1 MARKLSRRSLA
12 LHVATHLVNGKP
24 QKEIALQLAAYL
36 VSTRRTK
43 ELSSIIRDIQY
54 YLADHGHI
62 AGTIVS
68 ARELSAST
76 LKAIETF
83 AKNETGAK
91 QVSFDTSV
99 DESLIGGIKMQI
111 PGYELDTTVSRQLTI
126 LKTRY
131 KKA

>member
-36 VSTRRTK
+36 MSTRRTK
-43 ELSSIIRDIQY
+43 ELGSIIRDVQY
-54 YLADHGHI
+54 YLADRGHI
-62 AGTIVS
+62 AGTVFS
-68 ARELSAST
+68 AQELSAVT
-76 LKAIETF
+76 LKELESFTRG
-83 AKNETGAK
+83 KTGA
-91 QVSFDTSV
+91 QNVTFDTEV
-99 DESLIGGIKMQI
+99 DESLIGGVRIQI
-111 PGYELDTTVSRQLTI
+111 PGYELDTTISRQLTI

>member
-36 VSTRRTK
+36 VSNRRTK

-54 YLADHGHI
+54 YLADHGHV
-62 AGTIVS
+62 AGTVFS
-68 ARELSAST
+68 AQELSAST
-76 LKAIETF
+76 LKQIEAFT
-83 AKNETGAK
+83 KSKTGAK
-91 QVSFDTSV
+91 HVSFDTSV
-99 DESLIGGIKMQI
+99 DESLIGGVKIQI

>member
-12 LHVATHLVNGKP
+12 QHVATHLVGGKP

-54 YLADHGHI
+54 YMADHGHI
-62 AGTIVS
+62 AGTVHS

-76 LKAIETF
+76 LKAIEAL
-83 AKNETGAK
+83 AKSQTGA
-91 QVSFDTSV
+91 QRVSLDAVV
-99 DESLIGGIKMQI
+99 DESLIGGVKLQL
-111 PGYELDTTVSRQLTI
+111 PGYELDTTVSRKLTI